1 MYNDLR
7 YALRM
12 LRKNPGFTVVS
23 LLVLTLGIGAS
34 TAIFS
39 VVDAVVLR
47 GLPFDAPDQ
56 LVALGER
63 LTPGKGG
70 KFPVGGLPGLDRS
83 DPQAISRVR
92 PQNYIDWAA
101 QQQVF
106 QSMAAIADLG
116 EFTLQAAGAEPED
129 LVGHRVTAGFF
140 DVLRIRPAL
149 GRAFTVDNE
158 ADGSHR
164 VAVLSDALWRRRFSG
179 DQ

>member
-7 YALRM
+7 YAFRM

-47 GLPFDAPDQ
+47 GLPFYEPNQ
-56 LVALGER
+56 LVAVGER
-63 LTPGKGG
+63 SVPGKGG
-70 KFPVGGLPGLDRS
+70 KVPVGSGLDRG
-83 DPQAISRVR
+83 DPQALSRVR

-106 QSMAAIADLG
+106 ESMAAIADLG
-116 EFTLQAAGAEPED
+116 EFTLG
-129 LVGHRVTAGFF
+129 
-140 DVLRIRPAL
+140 
-149 GRAFTVDNE
+149 
-158 ADGSHR
+158 
-164 VAVLSDALWRRRFSG
+164 
-179 DQ
+179 